1 MFHNKLVRDLIPEII
16 ESRGEI
22 AVTRILDSEE
32 YTLELKKK
40 LLEEVNEFLESEND
54 SEELADILEVVYA
67 LGEKG
72 GISKDGLEKIRQ
84 EKATKRGGFKNK
96 IYLIETK

>member
-16 ESRGEI
+16 ESRWEI

-67 LGEKG
+67 LWEKWW
-72 GISKDGLEKIRQ
+72 ISKDWLEKIRQ
-84 EKATKRGGFKNK
+84 EKATKRWWFKNK